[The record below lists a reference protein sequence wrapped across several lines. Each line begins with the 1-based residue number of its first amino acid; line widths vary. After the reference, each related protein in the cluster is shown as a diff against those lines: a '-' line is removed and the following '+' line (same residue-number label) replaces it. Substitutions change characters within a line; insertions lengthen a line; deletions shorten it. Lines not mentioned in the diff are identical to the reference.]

1 MTLKELMNSSAALG
15 FMDGVEDTALF
26 YEAAQRA
33 LDILFTDKAIT
44 RTVTVHKI
52 TPELNRLIPEYRHNG
67 SDKSLTLKVCG
78 AALSFTTVG
87 TGKYTLLFGDKS
99 SSVEFSGTEE
109 HRIILDGGEAILT
122 FYGKHSF
129 RARDI
134 AVYSSTVS
142 DKEEDVPL
150 YDELYTVDMRALFDD
165 YLSLYGEAYDK
176 FGKAKYVYEK
186 GGLVYTSCA
195 LSGEITLTYRRKA
208 PKVRDTGLDAPLNLP
223 PECEALLPFLISA
236 VLLLDDD
243 SDKAQY
249 YMALYRD
256 MLTSQTVIGLG
267 TGSMRYVTNGW
278 A

>member
-15 FMDGVEDTALF
+15 FMDSVEDTALF

-33 LDILFTDKAIT
+33 LDILFTDKAIK

-52 TPELNRLIPEYRHNG
+52 TPELNRLIPEYRHIGKNE
-67 SDKSLTLKVCG
+67 SFAVKVCG

-87 TGKYTLLFGDKS
+87 EGKYSLFFKDTNKKAD
-99 SSVEFSGTEE
+99 FSGTEE
-109 HRIILDGGEAILT
+109 HRIILDSGEAILT
-122 FYGKHSF
+122 FYGSHAF
-129 RARDI
+129 RVRDI

-142 DKEEDVPL
+142 DRTEDVPL
-150 YDELYTVDMRALFDD
+150 YDELYTVDIRALYDD

-176 FGKAKYVYEK
+176 SGKARSIYEK
-186 GGLVYTSCA
+186 GGLLYTPAA

-208 PKVRDTGLDAPLNLP
+208 PKIRDTGLDTPLNLP
-223 PECEALLPFLISA
+223 PECEALLPFLICS

-256 MLTSQTVIGLG
+256 MLTSQMTSGIGS
-267 TGSMRYVTNGW
+267 GSARYVTNGW